1 MEWEDVFQSQIL
13 DRGYDYYQRGLVT
26 NLKRTSDGVQATVKG
41 SKTYHVTVSVQN
53 GQVVDAECN
62 CPYAQGG
69 KYCKHM
75 AAVMFASFPDD
86 EIGETSRKSQPTGLG
101 VVQLVLSATEQQV
114 RDFLTETLLTDG
126 DLAAKFALR
135 VAPETAEN
143 NRQLYLQQISDI
155 IESYQDYSGFIDYQA
170 AGPFE
175 EELSTFIRENIQA
188 ALDQQQPKLAFRLIN
203 QVATKLARVDI
214 DDSDGEIMM
223 LAHECRD
230 IWQQVIDQADAAL
243 KRQAFTWFQKHS
255 QSSMGAFEDDIED
268 ILFKNFTT
276 PKFLQRKLTWTA
288 EKLDDAEKAGNEWQ
302 AKSWAMYH
310 LKTLVKLESSDDEIE
325 DFCRAHIRYDGVRQ
339 YYVDFSLQRERYD
352 RAIQILVNGRKRGQ
366 IDGLNGLVQ
375 KYSRQL
381 LALYKRLERPE
392 AYRQELWD
400 FATTYSPADLEAY
413 QELKTLYPAA
423 DWPTEREKLLAAL
436 PKHANVA
443 QLYAEDHLY
452 QELLQTVLAQR
463 GLIGVQTYEKLLKP
477 KFSRQL
483 LQKYVAVAQ
492 QMAEQTGDRQHYR
505 DIVKILNK
513 MTTFPMGMSTADHL
527 IQEWRVKYARRP
539 AMLDE
544 LKRFDGSQM

>member
-26 NLKRTSDGVQATVKG
+26 NLKQTSDGVQATVKG
-41 SKTYHVTVSVQN
+41 SKAYHVTVSVQN
-53 GQVVDAECN
+53 EQVVDAECN
-62 CPYAQGG
+62 FPYAQGG

-86 EIGETSRKSQPTGLG
+86 EMEQATPKSQPTGLG
-101 VVQLVLSATEQQV
+101 VVQMVLSATEQQV
-114 RDFLTETLLTDG
+114 RDFLTETLLADG

-135 VAPETAEN
+135 VAPKNAEN
-143 NRQLYLQQISDI
+143 DRQLYLQQISDI
-155 IESYQDYSGFIDYQA
+155 IESYQDYSGFIDYQS

-188 ALDQQQPKLAFRLIN
+188 ALDQQHPKLAFRLIN
-203 QVATKLARVDI
+203 KVATKLARVDI

-223 LAHECRD
+223 LAQACRD

-255 QSSMGAFEDDIED
+255 QESMGAFEED
-268 ILFKNFTT
+268 VEDLLFKNFTA
-276 PKFLQRKLTWTA
+276 PKFLQKKLTWTA
-288 EKLDDAEKAGNEWQ
+288 EKLDDAEKDGSEWQ
-302 AKSWAMYH
+302 AEQWAMFH
-310 LKTLVKLESSDDEIE
+310 LKTLVKLDAADDEIE
-325 DFCRAHIRYDGVRQ
+325 GFCRAHIRYDGVRQ

-381 LALYKRLERPE
+381 LTLYKRLERPE
-392 AYRQELWD
+392 AYRQELWN
-400 FATTYSPADLEAY
+400 FVTTYSPADLEAY
-413 QELKTLYPAA
+413 QELETLYPAA

-436 PKHANVA
+436 PKHADVV
-443 QLYAEDHLY
+443 QLYAEDHLD
-452 QELLQTVLAQR
+452 QKLLQTVLAQR

-505 DIVKILNK
+505 DIVKVLNK

-544 LKRFDGSQM
+544 LKRFDSA